1 MNAADLDAAAGFAPD
16 AFLAL
21 EDGSVFRGRSC
32 GARTDSVGEVVFNT
46 GMTGYEEVLT
56 DPSYAGQIVTFTV
69 PELGNT
75 GFNRAD
81 RESAGIHAAGLVCRN
96 LNGPSSRRSEEALA
110 DALRREGV
118 PAICGID
125 TRALTLKLRDRGT
138 LKGRICCSG
147 KSSPEEAVAAARAW
161 GGLDGQDYAAVV
173 SCTAPYD
180 WPTAGEVRAAGGA
193 PVALPDGFGGDG
205 AAAPLVAVL
214 DFGVKYNTLR
224 ALAAL
229 GARVRVFPAKTA
241 AETILAAA
249 PDGVLLSN
257 GPADPAALPYA
268 VETIRGL
275 LGRVP
280 LMGICL
286 GHQLLALALGART
299 ARLPFGHHGCNHP
312 VQRLA
317 DGAVEITS
325 QNHNFVVVEETLD
338 PNVARVTHRSLNDG
352 SVEGLEAPGMRAF
365 SLQYHPEAAPGPHDA
380 AGAFVR
386 FTGGLKG

>member
-1 MNAADLDAAAGFAPD
+1 M
-16 AFLAL
+16 
-21 EDGSVFRGRSC
+21 
-32 GARTDSVGEVVFNT
+32 
-46 GMTGYEEVLT
+46 
-56 DPSYAGQIVTFTV
+56 
-69 PELGNT
+69 
-75 GFNRAD
+75 
-81 RESAGIHAAGLVCRN
+81 VCRAVN
-96 LNGPSSRRSEEALA
+96 PPSSWRAEESLA
-110 DALRREGV
+110 DALAREGV

-125 TRALTLKLRDRGT
+125 TRALTLRLRSGGT

-147 KSSPEEAVAAARAW
+147 KSTPEEAVAAARAW
-161 GGLDGQDYAAVV
+161 GGLDGQDYAAAV

-180 WPTAGEVRAAGGA
+180 WPTAEEMRIAEGVPA
-193 PVALPDGFGGDG
+193 ALPDGFGNDAG
-205 AAAPLVAVL
+205 AARPLVAVL
-214 DFGVKYNTLR
+214 DFGIKFNTLR
-224 ALAAL
+224 ALTAL
-229 GARVRVFPAKTA
+229 GARVRVFPAKTT
-241 AETILAAA
+241 AETLLAAK

-286 GHQLLALALGART
+286 GHQLLALSLGART

-325 QNHNFVVVEETLD
+325 QNHNFVVVEDTLPKD
-338 PNVARVTHRSLNDG
+338 TVRVTHRSLNDG
-352 SVEGLEAPGMRAF
+352 SVEGLEAPGLRAF

-380 AGAFVR
+380 AGAFGR
-386 FTGGLKG
+386 FLAGLRG